1 MVIAVSRI
9 AGLSAVVAIGILSLV
24 PVRMRPD
31 VAWPFSLEHAA
42 AYVAAA
48 ILLCLGF
55 RRHDAER
62 RAGNADAARM
72 LSITGLLSA
81 YGGALELLQFF
92 VPGRTPSIIDWSAN
106 TVGAL
111 LGAGLIWVLRKSVPG
126 AIR

>member
-1 MVIAVSRI
+1 
-9 AGLSAVVAIGILSLV
+9 
-24 PVRMRPD
+24 
-31 VAWPFSLEHAA
+31 
-42 AYVAAA
+42 
-48 ILLCLGF
+48 
-55 RRHDAER
+55 
-62 RAGNADAARM
+62 
-72 LSITGLLSA
+72 LLSV